1 MYIHA
6 YMQSSMQHI
15 RLDDTFPGRPST
27 SLTVLDASQ
36 RGTCGGFPAG
46 LGGRS
51 HQCCSQTQWSQSC
64 RAAPLGLSALHSQAR
79 VGQHVSGCLEA
90 QPVGSMAWLLAGS
103 AGAQHAACMLFTAA
117 VPQATGDPERPP
129 PEALVL

>member
-1 MYIHA
+1 
-6 YMQSSMQHI
+6 MQSSMEHI
-15 RLDDTFPGRPST
+15 RLDDTYPGRPST

-46 LGGRS
+46 PGGRS

-79 VGQHVSGCLEA
+79 VGQHVFGCMRLSLWAVWLGCLQA
-90 QPVGSMAWLLAGS
+90 QLVHSTLPACCSLLLC
-103 AGAQHAACMLFTAA
+103 HRL
-117 VPQATGDPERPP
+117 
-129 PEALVL
+129 LVTLGGPRLKRLCCSRV